1 VDVSTETPAA
11 TPAAAVTD
19 APVELSLDQIVAAE
33 LAAADAAGAD
43 VVQTPPVAATE
54 AIPPDGTPATS
65 PTTDAPPVEGET
77 PPAEADKPV
86 DDVTARRVRAMLAKH
101 EAREAEL
108 AAREATIA
116 ARETQ
121 GHENILA
128 DLLKNPKALLAKYGK
143 SIDDVIDASIAEG
156 KAPAPVETDDNPR
169 LTALEKRIADRETA
183 EQQATVNNRV
193 AEIQREITASP
204 KYPLINQAKSASLVT
219 DYMLA
224 YHATHGKAIS
234 WDKAAA
240 AVEADL
246 TGMGIAAAKKLGW
259 APPAAKPAAAAVPA
273 RADTPSIGGS
283 ARDAAPT
290 TGDEPE
296 DPEKL
301 MKYLVAQA
309 GLA

>member
-33 LAAADAAGAD
+33 LAAADAAGAA
-43 VVQTPPVAATE
+43 VVQEPPKAATETPPVEGA
-54 AIPPDGTPATS
+54 PA
-65 PTTDAPPVEGET
+65 PDAPPVEGE
-77 PPAEADKPV
+77 PPPEADKPV

-101 EAREAEL
+101 EARDAEL

-121 GHENILA
+121 GHESILA

-156 KAPAPVETDDNPR
+156 KAPPVAEADDNPR

-183 EQQATVNNRV
+183 ERQATVNAKI

-219 DYMLA
+219 DYMLE

-259 APPAAKPAAAAVPA
+259 APPDAKPAAAAVPP

-301 MKYLVAQA
+301 MKFLVAQA

>member
-1 VDVSTETPAA
+1 MDVSTETPAA
-11 TPAAAVTD
+11 TPSAAVTD

-43 VVQTPPVAATE
+43 VVQTPPVATTE
-54 AIPPDGTPATS
+54 TPPVEGAPTAPATD
-65 PTTDAPPVEGET
+65 TPPVEGET
-77 PPAEADKPV
+77 PPAETEKPV

-101 EAREAEL
+101 EQREAEL

-116 ARETQ
+116 ARESQ

-156 KAPAPVETDDNPR
+156 KAPPPAEADDNPR

-183 EQQATVNNRV
+183 ERQATVNAKI
-193 AEIQREITASP
+193 AEIQGAITASP

-219 DYMLA
+219 DYMLE

-273 RADTPSIGGS
+273 RTDTPSIGGS

>member
-1 VDVSTETPAA
+1 VDPTTDAPAA
-11 TPAAAVTD
+11 TPTAAVTD

-33 LAAADAAGAD
+33 LAAADAAGAE
-43 VVQTPPVAATE
+43 VVKLPPVAATDT
-54 AIPPDGTPATS
+54 PPVEGAPATE
-65 PTTDAPPVEGET
+65 APAETAPAEGET
-77 PPAEADKPV
+77 PPPETEKPV
-86 DDVTARRVRAMLAKH
+86 DDVTARRVRAMLDKQ
-101 EAREAEL
+101 EKREAEL
-108 AAREATIA
+108 SAREATIA
-116 ARETQ
+116 ARESQ
-121 GHENILA
+121 GHEAILA

-156 KAPAPVETDDNPR
+156 KAPPPAEADDNPR
-169 LTALEKRIADRETA
+169 LTALEKRIADREHA
-183 EQQATVNNRV
+183 ERQAVVANRV
-193 AEIQREITASP
+193 AEIQREIAASP

-219 DYMLA
+219 DYMLE

-240 AVEADL
+240 AVETDL

-259 APPAAKPAAAAVPA
+259 APPAAKPAAAAVPP